1 MPTQSLLCCHCQQRF
16 RNMSAQSLTT
26 QTHNFQTVSN
36 YNFLTL
42 FIIISVLVMTTT
54 RTLFAN
60 IFTKT
65 KNFHKTVFVSER
77 QYTMIYIQKLSIIY
91 CTYTDTLYSLSPPL
105 LTEVLQ
111 TFYRCPNSAEYS
123 VTSILQ
129 ILHIDNLQEYS
140 TLSQRQGKRDT
151 KRHIS

>member
-65 KNFHKTVFVSER
+65 KIFHKTVFVSER

-91 CTYTDTLYSLSPPL
+91 LYRYTVLLSPPL

-111 TFYRCPNSAEYS
+111 TFYRLPNSAEYS